1 VCARRA
7 EGRANRARASW
18 CGQARPPSPAPPSSS
33 VNNVRTLQLVKPA
46 IETMAASTQ
55 CTNVECN
62 PLHSRLRAAPHVL
75 VVLMLTCHL
84 PAAISGH
91 DSAAIINSTC
101 SRAISVYA
109 MQKTGSTFLARFL
122 REIAVR
128 HKLCRVFQNVKEYK
142 CESTLYVDCPRTQL
156 HRKTVSLQRTFTT
169 ATGVAAAGSRRPVGG
184 NPWCHRER
192 RQQMFQAAND
202 WLRSTDVT
210 VKYRYNESLTWLL
223 SPHGFLRGPLRQ
235 LYLEYTDDA
244 IPFYPG
250 FDNRIVV
257 HTRHPVEMMVSAF
270 HCIANASVCPIR
282 TKQLGLPL
290 NDTVSSLDDF
300 VLQGLRRRGS
310 TPQLILQ
317 RNLAISEFMRRFP
330 SSDLVG
336 RRRPGHC
343 EAARLLHSKYELM
356 VTDFGAW
363 AKQILEHVIAG
374 VGQRKALLRTLEQQY
389 RNEFVPATGATALQI
404 GHKVTLRHGAN
415 LAKLR
420 GSTIERLKSEVR
432 LASLLQELGYDY
444 QMPRMSRDRGRLLQ
458 GDSL

>member
-1 VCARRA
+1 MTSDAQR
-7 EGRANRARASW
+7 
-18 CGQARPPSPAPPSSS
+18 
-33 VNNVRTLQLVKPA
+33 
-46 IETMAASTQ
+46 
-55 CTNVECN
+55 TNVESN
-62 PLHSRLRAAPHVL
+62 ATRPRLRASPHAL
-75 VVLMLTCHL
+75 VAIIFMCHQ
-84 PAAISGH
+84 PATVSGH
-91 DSAAIINSTC
+91 DAAKGTNSTC

-142 CESTLYVDCPRTQL
+142 CESTIYVDCPRTQL
-156 HRKTVSLQRTFTT
+156 HRKTVSLQKTFTT

-192 RQQMFQAAND
+192 RWQMFQAAND

-210 VKYRYNESLTWLL
+210 VQYRYNKSLTWLL

-235 LYLEYTDDA
+235 LYLEHTDDSV
-244 IPFYPG
+244 PFYPG

-282 TKQLGLPL
+282 TKHLGLPM

-300 VLQGLRRRGS
+300 VLQGLQRRGS

-317 RNLAISEFMRRFP
+317 RNLAITDFMRRFP
-330 SSDLVG
+330 TSDLVTG
-336 RRRPGHC
+336 RRSDSC
-343 EAARLLHSKYELM
+343 QSARLLHSKYELM

-363 AKQILEHVIAG
+363 AQQILEHVISGA
-374 VGQRKALLRTLEQQY
+374 GQRKALLRTLESQY
-389 RNEFVPATGATALQI
+389 KNEFVPATGATALQI

-420 GSTIERLKSEVR
+420 GTTIERLKREVR

-444 QMPRMSRDRGRLLQ
+444 RMPLPRSDRPGKSGSRR
-458 GDSL
+458 